1 MIQTI
6 KTNVLNGHHN
16 FVLFEV
22 ADVYFQHDKSN
33 RHLAIG
39 MTGKF
44 NYYNL
49 KAHVDAILR
58 LYNIDPLT
66 VEYNLDPEVIEEIHP
81 YINAEILIGRKCL
94 GFIYKLNPR
103 FEAKNKITDT
113 FIAEINLDLLYKMA
127 NLRIENHEFSK
138 YQASTRDLSV
148 ELPIS
153 LSYQEVIKALVKDVK
168 NLTGYELTDIYQDQ
182 LMRSKHVQA
191 VAISFTF
198 NNLKQQMTDEQIAK
212 S

>member
-6 KTNVLNGHHN
+6 KTNVLNGHHD
-16 FVLFEV
+16 FVLFEM
-22 ADVYFQHDKSN
+22 ADVYFQHDKAN
-33 RHLAIG
+33 RHLVIG

-44 NYYNL
+44 DYYDL

-66 VEYNLDPEVIEEIHP
+66 IEYNLDPEVIAEIHP
-81 YINAEILIGRKCL
+81 YINAEILVNRKSL

-103 FEAKNKITDT
+103 FEAKNKITTT

-127 NLRIENHEFSK
+127 NLRIANHEFSK

-148 ELPIS
+148 ELPMS
-153 LSYQEVIKALVKDVK
+153 LPYQEALKALVKDVK
-168 NLTGYELTDIYQDQ
+168 NLTSYELTDLYQDQ
-182 LMRSKHVQA
+182 FMRSKNVQA
-191 VAISFTF
+191 VTISFTF